1 MNTSERARRQL
12 CKYRTPVREK
22 IKMRSTALCFAA
34 TIASCGAY
42 VLPGAA
48 PGIMRAQVQMSGV
61 INDSIDKEN
70 PKVRRACQTAFC
82 SCCKALTVAPSLHRS

>member
-1 MNTSERARRQL
+1 
-12 CKYRTPVREK
+12 
-22 IKMRSTALCFAA
+22 MRSTALCFAA

-48 PGIMRAQVQMSGV
+48 PGSVRAQIRMDGV

-70 PKVRRACQTAFC
+70 PKVRHCACCHIIHMCTCTCTCTC
-82 SCCKALTVAPSLHRS
+82 SHVCL

>member
-1 MNTSERARRQL
+1 
-12 CKYRTPVREK
+12 
-22 IKMRSTALCFAA
+22 MRSTALCFAA

-48 PGIMRAQVQMSGV
+48 PGSVRAQIRMDGV

-70 PKVRRACQTAFC
+70 PKVRHCACCHICVYVHMHMHMHMQ
-82 SCCKALTVAPSLHRS
+82 SCVPVTVSYAIQCPLRRL

>member
-1 MNTSERARRQL
+1 
-12 CKYRTPVREK
+12 
-22 IKMRSTALCFAA
+22 MRSTVLCFAA

-48 PGIMRAQVQMSGV
+48 PGMMRAQVQMSGV

-70 PKVRRACQTAFC
+70 PKVRRPCQTVRALQHM
-82 SCCKALTVAPSLHRS
+82 LTVAPSLHRL